1 MTAIQGVVAGFAVGV
16 VGFALGLAYAIT
28 RRRLLARQVNSL
40 LWQISKRDQ
49 ALKAATGKRDAIDR
63 LVDDV
68 RRETRDH
75 QLLRDRVCP
84 PDAHDVFEER
94 D

>member
-1 MTAIQGVVAGFAVGV
+1 MTIIQGVVVAFTVGV
-16 VGFALGLAYAIT
+16 VGFTLGLAYAVT

-40 LWQISKRDQ
+40 LWQIGQRDQ
-49 ALKAATGKRDAIDR
+49 ALKATTGKPDAIDR

-75 QLLRDRVCP
+75 RMLRDRVCP